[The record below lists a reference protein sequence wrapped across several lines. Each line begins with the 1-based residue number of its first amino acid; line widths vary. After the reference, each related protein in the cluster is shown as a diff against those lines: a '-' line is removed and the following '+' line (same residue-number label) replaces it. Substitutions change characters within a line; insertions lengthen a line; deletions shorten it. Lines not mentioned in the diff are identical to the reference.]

1 MQQTEKKR
9 NIVQEKILYTFII
22 LIVYLIG
29 KGLPLYMIDVSAY
42 MHKAVEAEDLL
53 MQTISGDI
61 YQCSLF
67 ALGISPYMIA
77 SMVVQII
84 SAFRKS
90 ETRSKIS
97 PKKTNKMVLGIA
109 LVIALVQA
117 VIQVQDLVFCVS
129 GIELLFAKAISVIQ
143 MVTGAMIIL
152 WLSSRNK
159 MYGIGGQSALIFANI
174 VDGIHATL
182 KGHDVETLLVPVLV
196 SFFVMI
202 VVVIMENTEM
212 RIPVQRISIHNIYGD
227 KNYLAIKLNPIGVMP
242 AMFSTACF
250 MLPQLLIT
258 GLSYIWPE
266 HAAIIWLQENVTLSR
281 PFGIV
286 VYVILLYLL
295 TIGFSRVFVN
305 PRELTEQYLKSG
317 DSLLDIHAGKDT
329 RKYLSRTITRIS
341 LLSATVMGVC
351 LCVPLVLQL
360 TGDMQSSL
368 AALPSSVLMLTG
380 VWCNLY
386 REVSAITK
394 LEAYKP
400 FI

>member
-1 MQQTEKKR
+1 
-9 NIVQEKILYTFII
+9 
-22 LIVYLIG
+22 
-29 KGLPLYMIDVSAY
+29 MIDVAAY
-42 MHKAVEAEDLL
+42 RHQIVEAEDLL

-97 PKKTNKMVLGIA
+97 PKKLNKMVLGIA
-109 LVIALVQA
+109 VVIALIQA
-117 VIQVQDLVFCVS
+117 MIQVQDLSFRVYGADLF
-129 GIELLFAKAISVIQ
+129 FAKVVSVIE
-143 MVTGAMIIL
+143 MVTGAMIIV
-152 WLSSRNK
+152 WLASSNK
-159 MYGIGGQSALIFANI
+159 TYGIGGQSALIFANV
-174 VDGIHATL
+174 VDGINATL
-182 KGHDVETLLVPVLV
+182 KGHDVSSLVIPLLVSL
-196 SFFVMI
+196 FVMV

-242 AMFSTACF
+242 AMFSTAFF
-250 MLPQLLIT
+250 MLPQMLIQ
-258 GLSYIWPE
+258 GLSFIWPDQK
-266 HAAIIWLQENVTLSR
+266 ILLWLQENVSLSK
-281 PFGIV
+281 PIGIG
-286 VYVILLYLL
+286 VYIVLLYLL

-305 PRELTEQYLKSG
+305 PRELTEQFLKSG

-329 RKYLSRTITRIS
+329 YKYLSRTITSIS
-341 LLSATVMGVC
+341 ILSATVMGVC
-351 LCVPLVLQL
+351 LGVPMILQL
-360 TGDMQSSL
+360 TGDMQNSL

-380 VWCNLY
+380 IWCNLY
-386 REVSAITK
+386 REVSAIKK
-394 LEAYKP
+394 LEGYKP